1 MLHSNVKYII
11 NQLFSFMEEPISVEL
26 LERYIKGDCTIEE
39 VALVK
44 KWYRSFEHHNDYV
57 SGISSAEE
65 KELEERIYNHIL
77 SNIGAPANEEEL
89 VESKDHYIL
98 RRWYA
103 IAGVAASIV
112 ILVAAFLVV
121 TYREQKTKAT
131 QLANVSTQQI
141 EAITN
146 NSDQI
151 YKVVLPDNSAVW
163 LKPNSEIT
171 FPKAFDSKSRIVS
184 ISGECFFEVTK
195 NPKRPFIINSR
206 SIITKVWGT
215 SFLVR
220 DNYRS
225 NTAEVLVLTGKVSVS
240 IKTAYNSDQSSLK
253 LEKGEVIL
261 YPHQKAIYLIDQHV
275 LKPEVV
281 NNEAKLQI
289 WKRVNLFFDNKP
301 LREIIPVLNSMFHVH
316 IKAKNEKLNHYIL
329 NADMAG
335 FNLPDVLEAL
345 KKSLNINYEIRD
357 EDIDL
362 E

>member
-1 MLHSNVKYII
+1 MG
-11 NQLFSFMEEPISVEL
+11 EPIPVEL
-26 LERYIKGDCTIEE
+26 LEKYIKGHCTQTE

-44 KWYRSFEHHNDYV
+44 KWYRSFEHNNDYV
-57 SGISSAEE
+57 SGINLAEE

-77 SNIGAPANEEEL
+77 NNIGASAHEEEP
-89 VESKDHYIL
+89 VEKSNYTLHW
-98 RRWYA
+98 WYA
-103 IAGVAASIV
+103 IAGIAASIV

-131 QLANVSTQQI
+131 RLANVSTQQI

-151 YKVVLPDNSAVW
+151 YKAVLPDNSSVW
-163 LKPNSEIT
+163 LKPHSQLT
-171 FPKAFDSKSRIVS
+171 FPRVFDSKSRIVS

-195 NPKRPFIINSR
+195 NPKCPFIINSR

-220 DNYRS
+220 DNAQS
-225 NTAEVLVLTGKVSVS
+225 NSAEVSVLTGKVSVS

-253 LEKGEVIL
+253 LEKGEVML
-261 YPHQKAIYLIDQHV
+261 YPHQKAIYLIDQHI
-275 LKPEVV
+275 LKPEVA
-281 NNEAKLQI
+281 NNEVKLQI
-289 WKRVNLFFDNKP
+289 WKRVNLFFDNRP
-301 LREIIPVLNSMFHVH
+301 LKEIIPVLNSMFHVH
-316 IKAKNEKLNHYIL
+316 IKTKNEKLNHYIL

-345 KKSLNINYEIRD
+345 KKSLNISYEIRD
-357 EDIDL
+357 DGIDL

>member
-1 MLHSNVKYII
+1 
-11 NQLFSFMEEPISVEL
+11 MEEPIPVEL
-26 LERYIKGDCTIEE
+26 LEKYIKGNCTQAE

-44 KWYRSFEHHNDYV
+44 KWYRSFEHNNDYV
-57 SGISSAEE
+57 SGINLTEE
-65 KELEERIYNHIL
+65 KQLEERIYHHIL
-77 SNIGAPANEEEL
+77 NNIGAPAHEEEPPENSDYSL
-89 VESKDHYIL
+89 H
-98 RRWYA
+98 RWYA
-103 IAGVAASIV
+103 IAGIAASIV
-112 ILVAAFLVV
+112 ILVAAFVV
-121 TYREQKTKAT
+121 ITYRQQKVKAI
-131 QLANVSTQQI
+131 QLADVSTQQI

-151 YKVVLPDNSAVW
+151 YKAVLPDNSSVW
-163 LKPNSEIT
+163 LKPHSELT
-171 FPKAFDSKSRIVS
+171 FPRVFDAKSRIVS

-195 NPKRPFIINSR
+195 NPKCPFIINSR

-220 DNYRS
+220 DNAQS
-225 NTAEVLVLTGKVSVS
+225 NSAEVSVLTGKVSVS
-240 IKTAYNSDQSSLK
+240 IKTAYNSDQSTLK
-253 LEKGEVIL
+253 LEKGEVML
-261 YPHQKAIYLIDQHV
+261 YPNQKAIYLIDQHV
-275 LKPEVV
+275 LKPEIV
-281 NNEAKLQI
+281 NNEVKLQI
-289 WKRVNLFFDNKP
+289 WKRVNLFFENKS

-357 EDIDL
+357 DGIDL